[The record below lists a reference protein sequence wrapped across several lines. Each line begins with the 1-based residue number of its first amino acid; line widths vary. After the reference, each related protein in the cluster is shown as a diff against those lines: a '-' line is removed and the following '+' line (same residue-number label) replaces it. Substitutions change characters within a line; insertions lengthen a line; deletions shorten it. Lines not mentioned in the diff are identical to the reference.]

1 MIDALLKDV
10 EARMGKSCKATEQE
24 FSQIRAGRASTALLD
39 SIKVDYYGTPTQLNQ
54 VASVAVPEARLLT
67 VSPWEK
73 TMLPIIEKAIMAANI
88 GLTPGND
95 GNVIRIPIPP
105 LTEERRKDLVKRVK
119 QLAEE
124 GRVAI
129 RNVRRGGIDQAKAA
143 EKTSD
148 ITEDDLKKV
157 GDRIQK
163 LTDRFITDLDKV
175 LESKIAE
182 IMEV

>member
-1 MIDALLKDV
+1 MIDALLKDTG
-10 EARMGKSCKATEQE
+10 ERMLKSCRATEQD
-24 FSQIRAGRASTALLD
+24 FSQIRAGRASSNLLD
-39 SIKVDYYGTPTQLNQ
+39 SIKVDYYGTPTPLNQ

-73 TMLPIIEKAIMAANI
+73 TMLPAVEKAIMAANI

-95 GNVIRIPIPP
+95 GNVIRIPIPA
-105 LTEERRKDLVKRVK
+105 LTEERRKELVKRVK

-129 RNVRRGGIDQAKAA
+129 RNVRRSGIDQAKQAQ
-143 EKTSD
+143 KGQD
-148 ITEDDLKKV
+148 ITEDDLKRV
-157 GDRIQK
+157 GDQIQK
-163 LTDRFITDLDKV
+163 LTDRYIADLDKV
-175 LESKIAE
+175 LEEKIAE